1 MSTSTLTTPI
11 GMENLCH
18 GAASSRKPE
27 RERED
32 KTTRERET
40 PKE

>member
-11 GMENLCH
+11 GMENLRH
-18 GAASSRKPE
+18 GAASSR

-32 KTTRERET
+32 KTRREREY